1 MTVIELIEELRTSEL
16 RNTPTINMI
25 RLGSTAEKVAAVED
39 LIGLINAGLR
49 ELHTKLSLD
58 VTGIVHSPVSG
69 ALETYRIPDAR
80 FVHLV
85 AVTDLDG
92 VPLRA
97 PEYRH
102 NDDWDYKEVA
112 HGQFVFKT
120 SQPVIIS
127 YRRTCERLTSPDD
140 ELPIYDAL
148 VETLKAYI
156 AFKLTTP
163 FGMEEMNTQN
173 LYYARYQQSLD
184 MLVAQSIGDDN
195 NYLVE
200 PTPRGM

>member
-25 RLGSTAEKVAAVED
+25 RLGTSAEKIAAVED

-58 VTGIVHSPVSG
+58 VTGIVHSPVEG
-69 ALETYRIPDAR
+69 GLETYRIPDSR

-85 AVTDLDG
+85 SVTDLDG
-92 VPLRA
+92 NPLRS
-97 PEYRH
+97 PEYRY
-102 NDDWDYKEVA
+102 NDDWEYKEVA
-112 HGQFVFKT
+112 HGQLIFKT
-120 SQPVIIS
+120 GKPVVIS
-127 YRRTCERLTSPDD
+127 YRRTCERLTSPND

-148 VETLKAYI
+148 VETLKAFI
-156 AFKLTTP
+156 AYKLTTP
-163 FGMEEMNTQN
+163 FGMEELNTQN

-184 MLVAQSIGDDN
+184 TLIAESIGDN
-195 NYLVE
+195 NIYLLE